1 MSDAVTVVTSL
12 LGGAVAGLVAA
23 VAMNVPMSR
32 QPDGWTPAVI
42 ATAVLTRTTPETVSV
57 EQAAVVH
64 HVTGVVAGLLYGIL
78 MFAMIGVAPSLR
90 WSGVPMIAHVFAVIA
105 VTLFIYG
112 FFSHVVFPRVG
123 GTVYEE
129 RATAIRGQWL
139 RSSLVFA
146 VALTIVGPPAIGFV
160 ATVVGTA

>member
-1 MSDAVTVVTSL
+1 
-12 LGGAVAGLVAA
+12 
-23 VAMNVPMSR
+23 
-32 QPDGWTPAVI
+32 
-42 ATAVLTRTTPETVSV
+42 
-57 EQAAVVH
+57 
-64 HVTGVVAGLLYGIL
+64 VVAGVLYGVFT
-78 MFAMIGVAPSLR
+78 FAMSGLVPSVR
-90 WSGVPMIAHVFAVIA
+90 WSGISLVGHGLAVIA

-146 VALTIVGPPAIGFV
+146 VALTIAGPPLVGIV
-160 ATVVGTA
+160 ARVLSTT